1 MKTYVL
7 ELDNRPDGEVNA
19 ILNGYS
25 SETIA
30 LNQYYTRCAVAV
42 ATELFTS
49 VVLEVTRADGQI
61 LKRDIIKTAYVPP
74 VPPEPEEP
82 EETNED

>member
-7 ELDNRPDGEVNA
+7 ELDNRVDGEVNA
-19 ILNGYS
+19 NLNGYS

-61 LKRDIIKTAYVPP
+61 LRREVIKTAYVPP

-82 EETNED
+82 EEGDAE

>member
-7 ELDNRPDGEVNA
+7 ELDNRVDGEVNA

-61 LKRDIIKTAYVPP
+61 LKRDVIKTAYVPP

-82 EETNED
+82 EETNEG